1 MDSATQ
7 LGNHE
12 HYLENHLLQVLA
24 QASQQ
29 GIEVWGIGIGLDL
42 GRLYTNTLIADF
54 EHGLDNHFLDDFVRS
69 LRPTRCGPG
78 SQS

>member
-1 MDSATQ
+1 
-7 LGNHE
+7 
-12 HYLENHLLQVLA
+12 
-24 QASQQ
+24 
-29 GIEVWGIGIGLDL
+29 VWGIGIGLDL